1 METKYILRRRG
12 CSLPYELVNGVKLHY
27 SDSGEGIPLVF
38 IHPPLLTSANFQYQ
52 RVQLADEFRVI
63 TFDIRGHGLSEE
75 SESPVTYTLIAE
87 DVKQLLDRLGVEK
100 AFVCGYSTGG
110 TIALKALL
118 DHPDRFFGGILIS
131 AMTEA
136 SDFVLRGRIRMA
148 IGLSRFRPAI
158 RLLMTAITWGNSD
171 SMQTYRNMMK
181 LTKKG
186 STSNIHQYY
195 RCSLNFNCT
204 KQLPEIKHPVL
215 LLYGEKDWGFKR
227 YRKLLMNG
235 LRYTSLVVVDKQK
248 HQLPTKAA
256 DEMND
261 AIRRW
266 VRLTGYKSAK
276 SPESDRTLDQITE
289 PFVIEQEQTET
300 LHPPT

>member
-1 METKYILRRRG
+1 METIYMAKGGG
-12 CSLPYELVNGVKLHY
+12 CSLPHELVNGVKLHY
-27 SDSGEGIPLVF
+27 SDSGEGVPIVF

-52 RVQLADEFRVI
+52 RVQLSDEFRVI

-75 SESPVTYTLIAE
+75 SESPITYALVAE
-87 DVKQLLDRLGVEK
+87 DMKQLLDRLGIEK

-118 DHPDRFFGGILIS
+118 DHPDRFSGGILIS
-131 AMTEA
+131 AMSEA
-136 SDFVLRGRIRMA
+136 SDFVLRGRIRIA
-148 IGLSRFRPAI
+148 IGLSRWRTTI
-158 RLLMTAITWGNSD
+158 RLLMMGILGGNSD

-186 STSNIHQYY
+186 SASNIHQYY
-195 RCSLNFNCT
+195 RCSLNFNCS
-204 KQLPEIKHPVL
+204 KQLPDIEHPVL

-227 YRKLLMNG
+227 YRKILMNG
-235 LRYTSLVVVDKQK
+235 LRFATLVVVGKQK

-266 VRLTGYKSAK
+266 IRLTGFKRAE
-276 SPESDRTLDQITE
+276 SPASDRTADQIPE
-289 PFVIEQEQTET
+289 PFIVEHEESELQHER
-300 LHPPT
+300 